1 MLAVFFVTIIVINH
15 GEYILKKLINDPKN
29 VVHEMLRGLTQA
41 HLELVKPHGLNSI
54 IYESNIRNVI
64 LLSGGGSGHEPLD
77 LGYVGHGLLDGA
89 IVGEPFTPPS
99 VEQIVRTAKCFGEQK
114 NILFIVKNFEEDIK
128 NFTAA
133 VKQLNLE
140 DYDARIIRVEDD
152 ASIDPNTKVARN
164 RGVAGT
170 VIIHKMLGAAADQG
184 MNIDELIELGNNI
197 NQNLYTLG
205 VALTGSELP
214 NQNQPSFELQE
225 NEIFYGIGIH
235 GEEGYRRE
243 EFKSSELLGR
253 ELVNKLVQISQV
265 SETDTIVILINSL
278 GNLPMME
285 NLIFTNDIVKLL
297 QLKAINPVL
306 VKTGNFLSSYN
317 MNGISVTLLKVHD
330 DKWIEYLNEECG
342 GFAWY

>member
-1 MLAVFFVTIIVINH
+1 M
-15 GEYILKKLINDPKN
+15 LKKLINDPKN

-41 HLELVKPHGLNSI
+41 HKELTKPHGLNSV
-54 IYESNIRNVI
+54 IYEANKRNVA

-77 LGYVGHGLLDGA
+77 LGYVGQGLLDGA

-99 VEQIVRTAKCFGEQK
+99 VEQIVQTTRCFKQK
-114 NILFIVKNFEEDIK
+114 NVLFVVKNFEEDLK
-128 NFTAA
+128 KFTAA
-133 VKQLNLE
+133 VKQLNNEGYNAKMIL
-140 DYDARIIRVEDD
+140 VEDD
-152 ASIDPNTKVARN
+152 ASINPQTKVARN

-170 VIIHKMLGAAADQG
+170 VLIHKILGAAANDGIQL
-184 MNIDELIELGNNI
+184 DELIDLGSRV

-205 VALTGSELP
+205 VALSGSELP
-214 NQNQPSFELQE
+214 NQKQPSFELEE

-243 EFKSSELLGR
+243 KIESSELLGR
-253 ELVNKLVQISQV
+253 ELVNKLVQVSKV
-265 SETDTIVILINSL
+265 SEEDDIVILINSL
-278 GNLPMME
+278 GNLPTME

-297 QLKAINPVL
+297 QLKSINPVL

-317 MNGISVTLLKVHD
+317 MNGVSVTLLKID
-330 DKWIEYLNEECG
+330 DIKWIEYLKTKCG